1 MPADSGRELTYPE
14 VGASLGVLPPG
25 YRHLAVERELGN
37 GAVVFDVAVARL
49 FAWEMHRAAGLRV
62 ARGTPS
68 AAVGVEVQLG
78 FGVGPLRLPA
88 WCRVV
93 EVVDTPQR
101 RGFTYGTLS
110 GHPEIGEE
118 SFLVEHRPDGRV
130 VGQVTAFSRPG
141 RWYTRLAAPLAR
153 RLQHR
158 IAQKYLDG
166 LISPQR

>member
-37 GAVVFDVAVARL
+37 GAVVFDIAVARL

-62 ARGTPS
+62 ARGTPP

-101 RGFTYGTLS
+101 RGFTYGTLA

-118 SFLVEHRPDGRV
+118 SFLVEHHPDGRV
-130 VGQVTAFSRPG
+130 VGRVIAFSRPG
-141 RWYTRLAAPLAR
+141 RWFTRLAGPVGPLLQRRTAR
-153 RLQHR
+153 R
-158 IAQKYLDG
+158 YLAS
-166 LISPQR
+166 LCA